1 MTEGHEGVVVVV
13 GARVMSLFLF
23 IFKRVRSLTLY
34 FMFFFSSF
42 FFVVLVVIVC
52 SRYSEEECL
61 IHTLH
66 YVVLSL
72 LIDTMEAHDFDLQVT
87 YADGCRMKHIILAR
101 LKSFQRSGVTIVIIE
116 CL

>member
-1 MTEGHEGVVVVV
+1 MSVVVV
-13 GARVMSLFLF
+13 GARVMNLLLFVS
-23 IFKRVRSLTLY
+23 KRVRSRTLY

-42 FFVVLVVIVC
+42 FFVVLVVIVY
-52 SRYSEEECL
+52 SRYSEGVL

-72 LIDTMEAHDFDLQVT
+72 LIDTMGAHDFDLQVT